1 MAIVLYG
8 PPIRDAIAKGDLAH
22 MKRLAEEARETLA
35 RRDEIAEALKGLEQ
49 AIEKLESSSSAL

>member
-1 MAIVLYG
+1 MANVLYG

-35 RRDEIAEALKGLEQ
+35 QRDEIAEALRELEK
-49 AIEKLESSSSAL
+49 AIQKLESSNR